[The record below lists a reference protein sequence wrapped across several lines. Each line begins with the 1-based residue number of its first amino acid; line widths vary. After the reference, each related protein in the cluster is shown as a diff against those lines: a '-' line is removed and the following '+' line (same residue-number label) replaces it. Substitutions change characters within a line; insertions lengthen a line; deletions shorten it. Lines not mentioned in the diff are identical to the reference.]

1 LRNMSSKSL
10 PYASVKGLT
19 EGNKALSWPA
29 IVLAL
34 LLVLFVVLRFWHI
47 SSYSLWG
54 GEAFTVIGV
63 QKSWS
68 DMFAYI
74 VADIVHPPLFY
85 ILLKLWIIIG
95 GESLLWLKLF
105 PVLSGVAVIVPF
117 LLLCRELN
125 MRLPAINLALLM
137 VAVNGYLVH
146 YAQELRMYSL
156 FMFLAVCSFWLFIRW
171 FKSEEMERGQLVLL
185 TVVNL
190 LALYTHYYGWVV
202 VGMEFLFLLIWRRQ
216 KVIAFTLSIFF
227 LLLCFAPWAYL
238 VVREALSIGGLEQNL
253 DWIPKPGVRDILDLY
268 VTFNGPLGSRY
279 VKLFGLALFGLPL
292 LFWGWQL
299 VRAGFKERKDDLV
312 RFSWL
317 ALLAFVPVLSLFVVS
332 QFMDQAVWMDRYFI
346 FIAIPYMMLVATA
359 VYQLKPKWLRYG
371 WITAIVIWTLLAG
384 FNDWHTNRMAWES
397 PQLGSRVDWDTL
409 TQQMI
414 AAETGSDG
422 PIDVYT
428 LTVFSRGYRT
438 GDWALSTS
446 IDYFMDLHEDDR
458 FQTVYAR
465 DVYVVLDRAP
475 EGHFWVGYFYLEEF
489 PQASPA
495 EVLANNGYRL
505 AETLVIQEQ
514 NDRLVLVQV
523 RRE

>member
-1 LRNMSSKSL
+1 MSGKLLSYGSDR
-10 PYASVKGLT
+10 V
-19 EGNKALSWPA
+19 ENEALSWST
-29 IVLAL
+29 I
-34 LLVLFVVLRFWHI
+34 LLVLLAALFVILRFWDI
-47 SSYSLWG
+47 TTYSLWG
-54 GEAFTVIGV
+54 GEAFTMIGV
-63 QKSWS
+63 QKSWG

-74 VADIVHPPLFY
+74 IADIVHPPLIY
-85 ILLKLWIIIG
+85 VLLKLWIMVG
-95 GESLLWLKLF
+95 GESVFWLKLF
-105 PVLSGVAVIVPF
+105 SVLSGVAVIVPF

-171 FKSEEMERGQLVLL
+171 FKSEEMERGQLLLL

-268 VTFNGPLGSRY
+268 VTFNGPLGNRY

-292 LFWGWQL
+292 LLRGWQL
-299 VRAGFKERKDDLV
+299 VRAGFGQRRNEWI

-317 ALLAFVPVLSLFVVS
+317 ALLAFVPVLALFVVS

-359 VYQLKPKWLRYG
+359 VYQLKPHWLRNT
-371 WITAIVIWTLLAG
+371 WIVVIAIWTLLAG
-384 FNDWHTNRMAWES
+384 FNDWYTNRMAWES
-397 PQLGSRVDWDTL
+397 PQLGSRLDWDTL

-422 PIDVYT
+422 PINIYT
-428 LTVFSRGYRT
+428 LTVFSKGYRT

-446 IDYFMDLHEDDR
+446 IDYFMDMHGDDR

-465 DVYVVLDRAP
+465 DVYAVLDQAQEER
-475 EGHFWVGYFYLEEF
+475 FWVGYFDLEEF

-495 EVLANNGYRL
+495 EVLANNGYHL
-505 AETLVIQEQ
+505 AKTLVVQEQ

>member
-1 LRNMSSKSL
+1 MSGKLLSYS
-10 PYASVKGLT
+10 SDRVKN
-19 EGNKALSWPA
+19 EALSWST
-29 IVLAL
+29 ILMV
-34 LLVLFVVLRFWHI
+34 LLVALFVVLRFWDI
-47 SSYSLWG
+47 TTYSLWG
-54 GEAFTVIGV
+54 GEAFTMIGA
-63 QKSWS
+63 QKSWG

-74 VADIVHPPLFY
+74 IADVVHPPLIY
-85 ILLKLWIIIG
+85 VLLKLWIMVG
-95 GESLLWLKLF
+95 GESVFWLKLF
-105 PVLSGVAVIVPF
+105 PVLSGVAVVVPF

-125 MRLPAINLALLM
+125 MRLPAINLAILM

-171 FKSEEMERGQLVLL
+171 FKSEEMEIGQLVLL

-216 KVIAFTLSIFF
+216 KLIAFGFSIFF

-253 DWIPKPGVRDILDLY
+253 DWIPKPAVRDILDLY
-268 VTFNGPLGSRY
+268 VTFNGPLGNRY
-279 VKLFGLALFGLPL
+279 VKMFGLALFGLPL
-292 LFWGWQL
+292 LLWGWQL
-299 VRAGFKERKDDLV
+299 VRAGFDRQRDEWV

-317 ALLAFVPVLSLFVVS
+317 VLLAFVPVLALFVVS

-359 VYQLKPKWLRYG
+359 VYELKPHWLRYG

-397 PQLGSRVDWDTL
+397 PQLGSRLDWDTL

-446 IDYFMDLHEDDR
+446 IDYFMDMHGDDR

-465 DVYVVLDRAP
+465 DIYAVLERSP
-475 EGHFWVGYFYLEEF
+475 ERPFWVGYFDLEEF
-489 PQASPA
+489 PQASPS
-495 EVLANNGYRL
+495 EVLANNGYYL
-505 AETLVIQEQ
+505 AEILVVQEQ
-514 NDRLVLVQV
+514 NDRLVFVQV